1 MVGEIQRSY
10 TKQIRRQA
18 CLAKSVSLTC
28 IRFSFT
34 LIIHIKGVQHWTPFT
49 IILFHIKSNTKD
61 DVIIKLIRIFR
72 THKKVKPTITHMKM
86 ILFRLICLKTCLL
99 LIPVLYAQNNY
110 RPGFIITVQKDTIY
124 GEIDY
129 RTDKMNAKRCVFQS
143 QGNDIEPVTYHPF
156 EILGYRFTDDGKYYV
171 SKNIELKYGVSTP
184 VFLEYLLQGM
194 KSLYY
199 YETEDNIPIY
209 FVEDNN
215 TIVKIDAPKLSKQA
229 TNIQFKGQT
238 DRYIPFLHYAFKD
251 CPSLAPQIDRARF
264 SRKEM
269 IKITKEYHYAMCT
282 SNEDCIEFEAKE
294 DKRSIQLDITPYVGV
309 IQYNVPSG
317 SLIGLY
323 SSPELSY
330 LAGVTLAISNR
341 RWMSSLSGCFDVS
354 FSRITSS
361 ARSLNNENSSTIFK
375 HSGTMFSGKLGI
387 RYTYP
392 KGMAR
397 PFVELGADFSGMINA
412 KIKINDKSER
422 WLDGVYPGYYA
433 NAGVNFKLSR
443 KNKQMICIRSSIQR
457 LKRHD
462 GKISPRLWDGQ
473 E

>member
-1 MVGEIQRSY
+1 MD
-10 TKQIRRQA
+10 
-18 CLAKSVSLTC
+18 
-28 IRFSFT
+28 T
-34 LIIHIKGVQHWTPFT
+34 LY

-61 DVIIKLIRIFR
+61 DVIIKLIRIFW

-143 QGNDIEPVTYHPF
+143 QGNDTEPVTYHPF

-215 TIVKIDAPKLSKQA
+215 TLVKIDAPKLSKQA

-238 DRYIPFLHYAFKD
+238 DRYIPLLHYAFKD

-317 SLIGLY
+317 SPIGLY

-330 LAGVTLAISNR
+330 LAGVTLAISNK

-443 KNKQMICIRSSIQR
+443 KNKQMICIRAQFKGLRDMMEKSALVNGWSGVI
-457 LKRHD
+457 
-462 GKISPRLWDGQ
+462 GYTF
-473 E
+473 

>member
-1 MVGEIQRSY
+1 MD
-10 TKQIRRQA
+10 
-18 CLAKSVSLTC
+18 
-28 IRFSFT
+28 T
-34 LIIHIKGVQHWTPFT
+34 LY

-143 QGNDIEPVTYHPF
+143 QGNDTEPVTYHPF

-215 TIVKIDAPKLSKQA
+215 TLVKIDAPKLSKQA

-238 DRYIPFLHYAFKD
+238 DRYIPLLHYAFKD

-309 IQYNVPSG
+309 IP
-317 SLIGLY
+317 I
-323 SSPELSY
+323 
-330 LAGVTLAISNR
+330 
-341 RWMSSLSGCFDVS
+341 
-354 FSRITSS
+354 
-361 ARSLNNENSSTIFK
+361 
-375 HSGTMFSGKLGI
+375 
-387 RYTYP
+387 
-392 KGMAR
+392 
-397 PFVELGADFSGMINA
+397 
-412 KIKINDKSER
+412 
-422 WLDGVYPGYYA
+422 
-433 NAGVNFKLSR
+433 
-443 KNKQMICIRSSIQR
+443 
-457 LKRHD
+457 
-462 GKISPRLWDGQ
+462 
-473 E
+473 